1 MPKPTATILIIDDE
15 TSIRVTLQE
24 ILSRDGHQVIT
35 AESGQA
41 AVELILEHEF
51 DLALID
57 LKLGDMDGTEV
68 LARLRKQWPDTV
80 AIMLT
85 AHASLETAVAA
96 LRQGAQDY
104 LFKPCPTIELRE
116 SIRRGLKK
124 RWQAKRER
132 TLLEQLEQHLSTKL
146 ADIRTV
152 LGDQESASPT
162 SCLER
167 ETQPL
172 PPLDEPPVEPD
183 RFLQYKGLIVDLLQH
198 VATLDGHRLELSPT
212 EFDLLAYLISQAP
225 RVIAP
230 QELVREV
237 QGYDSEQWE
246 ASETM
251 RSHIYHIRQKIRQ
264 ATHRTDII
272 RTVRGVG
279 YTIG

>member
-1 MPKPTATILIIDDE
+1 MTKPIATILIVDDE

-24 ILSRDGHQVIT
+24 ILSRDGYRVMT
-35 AESGQA
+35 AENGQA
-41 AVELILEHEF
+41 AVELILEQEF
-51 DLALID
+51 DLVLID
-57 LKLGDMDGTEV
+57 LKLGDIDGTDV
-68 LARLRKQWPDTV
+68 LARLRAHAPDTV

-96 LRQGAQDY
+96 LRQGAHDY
-104 LFKPCPTIELRE
+104 LFKPCSSIELRE

-124 RWQAKRER
+124 RWQARRER

-152 LGDQESASPT
+152 LDDHELASPA
-162 SCLER
+162 SCFER
-167 ETQPL
+167 DTQSL
-172 PPLDEPPVEPD
+172 PPFDQPPVEPD

-237 QGYDSEQWE
+237 Q
-246 ASETM
+246 
-251 RSHIYHIRQKIRQ
+251 
-264 ATHRTDII
+264 
-272 RTVRGVG
+272 
-279 YTIG
+279 